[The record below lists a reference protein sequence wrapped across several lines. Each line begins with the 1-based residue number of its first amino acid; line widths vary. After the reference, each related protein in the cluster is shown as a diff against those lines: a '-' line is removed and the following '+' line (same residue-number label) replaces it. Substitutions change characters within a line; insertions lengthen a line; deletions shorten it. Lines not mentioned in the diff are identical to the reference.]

1 MAEFRPVK
9 GRNTNKI
16 ANALF
21 VSSGVV
27 FKLKV
32 ECKLKLDSIVDTKS
46 GI

>member
-9 GRNTNKI
+9 GRNTDKI

-32 ECKLKLDSIVDTKS
+32 EYTLKLDSIVDTKS